1 MSHLIN
7 PANARLGITRFWTVN
22 YPITLHGKYPI
33 LENYKLQS
41 YLYSL
46 DFFCNWYFADRYK
59 RLFYLNMFL
68 IYDKIMLNQIGFP
81 SLDSKSRSKLL
92 VTISFY
98 DFYMH
103 VDSFLNL
110 WPLIQKTR
118 LIMQNK
124 YYITKH
130 TRMFTDLWKYS
141 DIQIF
146 LNFFKAYTTAL
157 KQTRIYLKKFYSVL
171 HNVCM
176 HYKVY
181 NHITKI
187 HRHFFPTYP
196 VHFTILAVPYAGFVT
211 AKFVAI
217 YLERKL
223 RTGTPLGRTLFL
235 VRKYL
240 RKTRIVIGYKIT
252 VAGRFKR
259 GKKGGYFY
267 RKKGIFAYGHYDNKF
282 LLDYGTSSAEMNTGI
297 VGFKVY
303 LCLRLHRK
311 KGYVA

>member
-1 MSHLIN
+1 MSLLIN
-7 PANARLGITRFWTVN
+7 PATARLGITRFWTVN
-22 YPITLHGKYPI
+22 YPITLHSKYPI

-46 DFFCNWYFADRYK
+46 DFYAHWYFADRYK

-68 IYDKIMLNQIGFP
+68 IYDRIMLNQVGFP
-81 SLDSKSRSKLL
+81 SKDPKTLSKLT
-92 VTISFY
+92 VSICFY
-98 DFYMH
+98 DFYLH
-103 VDSFLNL
+103 VNSFLNL
-110 WPLIQKTR
+110 WPLVQKTR
-118 LIMQNK
+118 ALMSDK
-124 YYITKH
+124 YYITKQ
-130 TRMFTDLWKYS
+130 TKMFTDLYKS
-141 DIQIF
+141 PNIKIF
-146 LNFFKAYTTAL
+146 ISFFEAYISAL
-157 KQTRIYLKKFYSVL
+157 KESRKYIKKFYSVL

-181 NHITKI
+181 HHITII
-187 HRHFFPTYP
+187 HKHFFPIYP
-196 VHFTILAVPYAGFVT
+196 VQFNFVAVPYSGFLT

-240 RKTRIVIGYKIT
+240 RRSKIVVGYRIT

-267 RKKGIFAYGHYDNKF
+267 RRKGIFAYGRYDSKF
-282 LLDYGTSSAEMNTGI
+282 LLDYGTSSAEMNTGL

-311 KGYVA
+311 KGYDR

>member
-7 PANARLGITRFWTVN
+7 PANARLGITRFWTIN
-22 YPITLHGKYPI
+22 YPINLHSKYPI

-41 YLYSL
+41 YLYCL
-46 DFFCNWYFADRYK
+46 DFFCHWYFADRYK

-68 IYDKIMLNQIGFP
+68 IYDRLMLNQIGFP
-81 SLDSKSRSKLL
+81 SLSVKTQSKLI
-92 VTISFY
+92 VTIVFY

-118 LIMQNK
+118 GFLEGK
-124 YYITKH
+124 YTLTKQ
-130 TRMFTDLWKYS
+130 TRMFTDLWYYS
-141 DIQIF
+141 EIQVFI
-146 LNFFKAYTTAL
+146 NFFKAYATAL
-157 KQTRIYLKKFYSVL
+157 RETRKYIKKFYSVL

-176 HYKVY
+176 HFNIYQ
-181 NHITKI
+181 HITTI
-187 HRHFFPTYP
+187 HRHFFALYP
-196 VHFTILAVPYAGFVT
+196 VQFNILAVPYAGFVT

-223 RTGTPLGRTLFL
+223 RTGTPLGRTLAL

-240 RKTRIVIGYKIT
+240 KKTRIVIGYRIT

-267 RKKGIFAYGHYDNKF
+267 RRKGIFAYGHYDNKF
-282 LLDYGTSSAEMNTGI
+282 LLDYGTSFAEMNTGI

-303 LCLRLHRK
+303 LCLRLYRK
-311 KGYVA
+311 KGYTL